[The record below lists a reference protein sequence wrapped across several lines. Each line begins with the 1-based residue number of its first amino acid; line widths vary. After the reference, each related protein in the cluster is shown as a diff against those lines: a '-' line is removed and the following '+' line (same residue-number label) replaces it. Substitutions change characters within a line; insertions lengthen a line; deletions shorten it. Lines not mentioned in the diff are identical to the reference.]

1 MMKLPRC
8 EWCKKPMHKLNNDGV
23 YECRDCKVVIH
34 HVECKHSR
42 FRQYHTPYM
51 TMKKCLECGQL
62 FDEHALRSLSVM
74 EKRANNRQNC
84 ADRLRHVIEI
94 ERARGKK

>member
-1 MMKLPRC
+1 MMKLPKC

-42 FRQYHTPYM
+42 FKAYHTPYM
-51 TMKKCLECGQL
+51 KSKKCLICHEW
-62 FDEHALRSLSVM
+62 FDEHALQPLYKL
-74 EKRANNRQNC
+74 ENRANNRQSC
-84 ADRLRHVIEI
+84 ADRLRHVIEV
-94 ERARGKK
+94 ERARGKH

>member
-1 MMKLPRC
+1 MKLQRC
-8 EWCKKPMHKLNNDGV
+8 DKCHMPMRKVNNNGLYHCKECGINMHFA
-23 YECRDCKVVIH
+23 ECAH
-34 HVECKHSR
+34 TR

-51 TMKKCLECGQL
+51 KMKKCLECGQL
-62 FDEHALRSLSVM
+62 FDEHALRPLSVM